1 MSIPPAKAGAPF
13 EALSNNVRHVVED
26 AQRTMAYDRADMAA
40 KIGLEFDE
48 IKLLVDQLLRD
59 LDTIPS
65 PQAVA
70 DVSGASS
77 YAAEAFARPLHE
89 TVTAAYVSTRAIRD
103 QVSKVSDAVLQT
115 ITELSSSD
123 ADAKKVLA
131 PEAAELQ
138 QTIASTTSL
147 TLQSAPVAGVIAAPA
162 PAAGEDQGGGTS
174 WR

>member
-1 MSIPPAKAGAPF
+1 MSIPPARAGASF
-13 EALSNNVRHVVED
+13 ETFANSVRRVVDD
-26 AQRTMAYDRADMAA
+26 AQRTMAYDRANMAA

-48 IKLLVDQLLRD
+48 IKVLVDQLLRD

-77 YAAEAFARPLHE
+77 YAAEAFAGPLHD
-89 TVTAAYVSTRAIRD
+89 TVRVAFAATHAIRD

-115 ITELSSSD
+115 ITELSESD
-123 ADAKKVLA
+123 ADAKEVLA

-138 QTIASTTSL
+138 QTIASTTSP
-147 TLQSAPVAGVIAAPA
+147 TLPSAPVAGVIGAPA
-162 PAAGEDQGGGTS
+162 SATGEDQGGGTS